1 MSLGLMAMFMRLPLR
16 SGSVASQALARAL
29 GASALCLL
37 AACAA
42 DKPKPAA
49 LETYTPTVSAGEAW
63 NQRLGKLRFPMAPV
77 AREGRFFVASTDG
90 TVRALV
96 AETGASLWQASAGA
110 ELSAGVGSDGRF
122 ASVVTQ
128 GNEVVT
134 FEAGRELWRKRVPSA
149 SVTPPLVAGERVF
162 VMTVDRVV
170 HAFDALD
177 GRRLWVFS
185 RPGDA
190 LTLALPGLLGAHRN
204 TLLVG
209 QGARLV
215 GLDPVKGSVQWDLP
229 LASPRGT
236 NEVERLADLLGPPVR
251 QGSRVCAR
259 AFQSAVACVDAERG
273 VLEWSRSAGGIAA
286 VGATTERLFGAD
298 ASDRITAWRSDN
310 GDMAWSSEKLLN
322 RGLSGAVVAGNSVL
336 FGDRE
341 GYVHFLATESGE
353 QQLRLPTDGS
363 PIVGTPVVASG
374 TVLVVTRDGGLFAF
388 RRR

>member
-1 MSLGLMAMFMRLPLR
+1 MSARPL
-16 SGSVASQALARAL
+16 QRAAHAA
-29 GASALCLL
+29 ASALTAGALLLL

-49 LETYTPTVSAGEAW
+49 LETYTPTIGATAAW

-77 AREGRFFVASTDG
+77 AREGRFYVASTDG
-90 TVRALV
+90 TVSALV
-96 AETGASLWQASAGA
+96 AETGASVWQANAGA
-110 ELSAGVGSDGRF
+110 ELAAGVGSDGRF

-134 FEAGRELWRKRVPSA
+134 FEAGRELWRKRVPSS

-190 LTLALPGLLGAHRN
+190 LTLALPGLISVHRN

-209 QGARLV
+209 QGSRLV
-215 GLDPVKGSVQWDLP
+215 GLDPVKGTVVWDVP

-273 VLEWSRSAGGIAA
+273 VLEWSRNAGGITA
-286 VGATTERLFGAD
+286 VGATAERLFGAD

-322 RGLSGAVVAGNSVL
+322 RGLSGALVAGNSVL

-341 GYVHFLATESGE
+341 GYVHFLAADSGQ

-363 PIVGTPVVASG
+363 PIIGTPVVASG